1 MQGEIELSTEAQQL
15 RAAEHRLREMKANPW
30 SEYNSYHC
38 VMNGFEMK
46 FIKKKLSIFLNF
58 ET

>member
-38 VMNGFEMK
+38 VMNGFELK
-46 FIKKKLSIFLNF
+46 FI
-58 ET
+58 